1 VRHLVKYARLLGIQL
16 RASSLLALQY
26 RLDFVVDAVL
36 SLCWIAASLVPL
48 IVVFGQRPSI
58 AGWRWPEALLVVA
71 FFTTLKSILDGCIQP
86 SLQAVVEHI
95 RRGTLDFILL
105 KPADAQFLVSTARF
119 DLWKVSDLIA
129 GVAMGVIALHRLGHV
144 PSARALLVTSLLLGI
159 AVLILYS
166 IWILV
171 ISLAFSVVKVDNL
184 SFLFSSIYDAARWPS
199 SVFRGAVAF
208 VFTFVI
214 PLTVMTTYPAL
225 ALLDR
230 LAPWRAGVA
239 GGGALLFAGVA
250 RVVWLRS
257 LRRYT
262 GAGG

>member
-1 VRHLVKYARLLGIQL
+1 MRRLAKYARLLGVQL
-16 RASSLLALQY
+16 RASLLLALQY
-26 RLDFVVDAVL
+26 RLDFAVDAIL
-36 SLCWIAASLVPL
+36 SLCWIAASLAPL
-48 IVVFGQRPSI
+48 IVVFGQRPTI
-58 AGWRWPEALLVVA
+58 VGWSWPEALLVVA
-71 FFTTLKSILDGCIQP
+71 FFTMLKAVLDGCIQP

-95 RRGTLDFILL
+95 RRGTLDFMLL
-105 KPADAQFLVSTARF
+105 KPADAQFLVSTTRF
-119 DLWKVSDLIA
+119 ELWKITDLLA
-129 GVAMGVIALHRLGHV
+129 GLAMGVFALQRIGHV
-144 PSARALLVTSLLLGI
+144 PSPRALLVTLLLLGV

-199 SVFRGAVAF
+199 SVFRGVVAF

-230 LAPWRAGVA
+230 LALWRAGA
-239 GGGALLFAGVA
+239 ALGGALLFAIAA